1 MRLGAFALCLL
12 VLALAVTTVAG
23 CVGRVPSQAQA
34 GGTASGETVSAASG
48 ETVSAAAVAPEQ
60 AGSGQAGG
68 PANGQA
74 GSSSQGDS
82 TFEELESTCDDL
94 EAILEI
100 LETDSEQDSGL

>member
-12 VLALAVTTVAG
+12 VLALAATTVAG
-23 CVGRVPSQAQA
+23 CVGRGPSQAQA
-34 GGTASGETVSAASG
+34 GGTASG
-48 ETVSAAAVAPEQ
+48 Q
-60 AGSGQAGG
+60 AD
-68 PANGQA
+68 
-74 GSSSQGDS
+74 SSSQGDS

>member
-12 VLALAVTTVAG
+12 VLALAATTVAG
-23 CVGRVPSQAQA
+23 CVGRGPSQAQA
-34 GGTASGETVSAASG
+34 VSAANG
-48 ETVSAAAVAPEQ
+48 QTVSAAAVAPEQ
-60 AGSGQAGG
+60 AGSSQAGG
-68 PANGQA
+68 TASGQA
-74 GSSSQGDS
+74 VSAASQGDS

>member
-12 VLALAVTTVAG
+12 VLALAATTVAG
-23 CVGRVPSQAQA
+23 CVGCGPSQAQ
-34 GGTASGETVSAASG
+34 TVSAASG
-48 ETVSAAAVAPEQ
+48 Q
-60 AGSGQAGG
+60 AD
-68 PANGQA
+68 
-74 GSSSQGDS
+74 SSSQGDS

>member
-1 MRLGAFALCLL
+1 MRLGAFALGLL
-12 VLALAVTTVAG
+12 VLALAATTAAG
-23 CVGRVPSQAQA
+23 CVGRVPTQAQ
-34 GGTASGETVSAASG
+34 TVSAASDQA
-48 ETVSAAAVAPEQ
+48 VSGAAVAPEQ
-60 AGSGQAGG
+60 AGSGQAVST
-68 PANGQA
+68 ASGQA

>member
-12 VLALAVTTVAG
+12 VLALAATTVAG
-23 CVGRVPSQAQA
+23 CVGRRPSQAQA
-34 GGTASGETVSAASG
+34 GGTASGQ
-48 ETVSAAAVAPEQ
+48 TVSAAAVAPEQ
-60 AGSGQAGG
+60 AGSSQAD
-68 PANGQA
+68 
-74 GSSSQGDS
+74 SSSQGDS

>member
-12 VLALAVTTVAG
+12 VLALAATTVAG
-23 CVGRVPSQAQA
+23 CVGRGPSQAQA
-34 GGTASGETVSAASG
+34 
-48 ETVSAAAVAPEQ
+48 VSAAAVAPEQ
-60 AGSGQAGG
+60 AGSS
-68 PANGQA
+68 QA

>member
-12 VLALAVTTVAG
+12 VLALAATTVVG
-23 CVGRVPSQAQA
+23 CVGRGPSQAQ
-34 GGTASGETVSAASG
+34 TVSAASSQA
-48 ETVSAAAVAPEQ
+48 VSAAAVAPEQ
-60 AGSGQAGG
+60 AGSSQAGL
-68 PANGQA
+68 
-74 GSSSQGDS
+74 SSQGDS

>member
-60 AGSGQAGG
+60 AGSGQAG
-68 PANGQA
+68 
-74 GSSSQGDS
+74 SSSQGDS

>member
-12 VLALAVTTVAG
+12 VLALAATTVAG
-23 CVGRVPSQAQA
+23 CVGRGPSQAQ
-34 GGTASGETVSAASG
+34 TVSAASG
-48 ETVSAAAVAPEQ
+48 QTVSAAAVAPEQ
-60 AGSGQAGG
+60 AGSSQAVSTASGQAVS
-68 PANGQA
+68 AASSQA
-74 GSSSQGDS
+74 DSSSQGDS